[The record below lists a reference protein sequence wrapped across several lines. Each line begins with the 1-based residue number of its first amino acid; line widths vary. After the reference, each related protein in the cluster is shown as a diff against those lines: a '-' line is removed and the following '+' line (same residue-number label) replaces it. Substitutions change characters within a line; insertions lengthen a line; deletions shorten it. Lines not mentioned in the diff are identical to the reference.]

1 MRRLLLSTVLAFAA
15 IGFAPAL
22 PSAHACPMCKLAN
35 EKGSSTGCE
44 QQAIQHARPKAYMY
58 SILFMLSMPAT
69 LLGGFSLGFYRL
81 HRKQQALLAQQAN
94 SEGADPQA

>member
-1 MRRLLLSTVLAFAA
+1 MKRLRHIAKRLGRPVLA
-15 IGFAPAL
+15 IGFILAMA
-22 PSAHACPMCKLAN
+22 SVAAACPTCKDQLAHDPA
-35 EKGSSTGCE
+35 SSNL
-44 QQAIQHARPKAYMY
+44 ARGYVM

-94 SEGADPQA
+94 PESADPQA